1 MGIKISNKL
10 NLKCLPRRMNF
21 HLSFSCNP
29 VFFPF
34 LFNVFRFFCSVF
46 FRSPPLTINLLSLV
60 FLVDFYSFSFFFDW
74 MCSYFYFIFCP
85 ILRMLLCISVFL
97 LLILFLQLFPISIT
111 FFPLFLSSSLF
122 NIFRSLNSCFS
133 PFSFLSVL
141 RFLFLTISLALL
153 FPMPFLESGL
163 FFSLLTFYPSPFF
176 IFLFFTSIILIFSH
190 FFLFFFS
197 LFFTVRLSDFS
208 YRSYIF
214 IC

>member
-190 FFLFFFS
+190 FFLFFF
-197 LFFTVRLSDFS
+197 FTVLYCSVV
-208 YRSYIF
+208 
-214 IC
+214 